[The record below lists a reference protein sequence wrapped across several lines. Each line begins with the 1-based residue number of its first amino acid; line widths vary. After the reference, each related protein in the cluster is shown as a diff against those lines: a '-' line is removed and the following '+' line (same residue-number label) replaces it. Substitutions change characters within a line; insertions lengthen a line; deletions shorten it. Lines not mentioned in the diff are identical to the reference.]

1 MVCHEPKAHHERKH
15 SSHYCAATNLQ
26 LLIRENLSAS
36 ISSNQA
42 AAVTDHR
49 QVESPAQVLDCL
61 VVEDDT
67 IVAHDAVVAVRVVGV
82 QCNISVDLYA
92 SSTGSVPDTRKWLVL
107 VQDSICGRGSQTS
120 ALASEP
126 QAHKGARRAQ

>member
-15 SSHYCAATNLQ
+15 SSHYCGATNLQ
-26 LLIRENLSAS
+26 LLIREITSAS

-42 AAVTDHR
+42 AAVTNQR
-49 QVESPAQVLDCL
+49 QVELPAQVLDCL

-82 QCNISVDLYA
+82 QRNISVNLYA
-92 SSTGSVPDTRKWLVL
+92 SSTSIVPDTRQWLVL
-107 VQDSICGRGSQTS
+107 AACNT
-120 ALASEP
+120 
-126 QAHKGARRAQ
+126 